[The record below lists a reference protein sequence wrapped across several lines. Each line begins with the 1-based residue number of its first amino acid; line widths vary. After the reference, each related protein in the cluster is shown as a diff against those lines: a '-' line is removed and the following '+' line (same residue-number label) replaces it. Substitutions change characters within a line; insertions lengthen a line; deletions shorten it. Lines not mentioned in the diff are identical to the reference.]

1 MFRRFPARQNAVG
14 KGERQMGLYAL
25 RGEACAT
32 LGDGGSGCRK
42 PVFCRTRR
50 VCTGEGEVCRNPG
63 AGVGELCTP
72 GCFAGAEGDFELRP
86 VRAAAWACCGTGP
99 RCRRGVFP
107 RLLRQG
113 RGGSLEEVTPRS
125 TYPPDTDFH
134 EAVEARGKKQA
145 FCLVF
150 CRLFL
155 CAS

>member
-72 GCFAGAEGDFELRP
+72 GCFAGAEGGLSC
-86 VRAAAWACCGTGP
+86 VRFVRLHGTAAARGLVAGEAFSPGVCGKEE
-99 RCRRGVFP
+99 GVP
-107 RLLRQG
+107 LKR
-113 RGGSLEEVTPRS
+113 
-125 TYPPDTDFH
+125 
-134 EAVEARGKKQA
+134 
-145 FCLVF
+145 
-150 CRLFL
+150 
-155 CAS
+155 